1 MRLFNEGSVH
11 QLMIGKFESF
21 SVNVYFFEE
30 ENELTLIDTA
40 LQAFTDDILQA
51 AQQLNKPVP
60 KILITFYVSRREA
73 KLLNND
79 MTLEPGEPNTPI
91 MGKFTTN
98 LMAKPD
104 FLVQN
109 GDRIGSLKVIAVPG
123 HTPGST
129 AFLDERYNVLIAGD
143 AFQILGGLAVAGV
156 VPSSFP
162 IPAKRTWNKGL
173 AVASVRKLLSV
184 NPSLLAV
191 GHGMMLSDPFEAM
204 EWPLTKQH
212 VSYEEEAAS

>member
-21 SVNVYFFEE
+21 SVNVYFVEE

-51 AQQLNKPVP
+51 AQQLNKPIT

-79 MTLEPGEPNTPI
+79 MILEPGEPNTPI

-109 GDRIGSLKVIAVPG
+109 GDRIGSLKVIADPG

-143 AFQILGGLAVAGV
+143 AGGLAVAGV
-156 VPSSFP
+156 VRSSFSM
-162 IPAKRTWNKGL
+162 PAKRTWNKEL

-204 EWPLTKQH
+204 EMAID
-212 VSYEEEAAS
+212 EATRLL